1 MLPRDKMT
9 VDDELEIIRRGVEE
23 IISEDELVRKL
34 ETARRESR
42 PLIVKQG
49 FDPTA
54 PDIHLGHTVSLRKL
68 RQFEELGHKVIFLVG
83 DFTALIGD
91 PTGRSKLRP
100 RMTRE
105 EILSNAETYKK
116 QIFKLL
122 DPEKTAI
129 DFNSRWLAKMSFAD
143 VLGLAS
149 RYTVARMLE
158 RDDFAKR
165 FADGKPISIMEFLY
179 PLAQAYDSV
188 ALKADI
194 ELGGTDQKFNL
205 LVGRDIQKEYG
216 LEPQVLILMPLLE
229 GTDGVQKMSKSFKN
243 YIGVNDEPFDMFGK
257 IMSIP
262 DSLIMRY
269 FTLCSDYDVKRLKKI
284 EQALES
290 GSVNPMELKKELA
303 YDIVKLYHTEE
314 AANEAKKRFEDVF
327 QKRKSI
333 PEDIPVV
340 SMKRGEPVWVVEL
353 MKRAGVISSSSEGIR
368 LINQGAVEIDGVKV
382 RNPKEKL
389 SFDRETIFK
398 VGKRRF
404 FKVCLK

>member
-9 VDDELEIIRRGVEE
+9 VNEEFEIIRRGVDE

-42 PLIVKQG
+42 PLTVKQG

-68 RQFEELGHKVIFLVG
+68 RQFEELGHKVIFLIG

-122 DPEKTAI
+122 DPEKTI
-129 DFNSRWLAKMSFAD
+129 IEFNSRWLAKMSFAD

-165 FADGKPISIMEFLY
+165 FAEGKPISIMEFLY

-205 LVGRDIQKEYG
+205 LVGREIQKEYG

-229 GTDGVQKMSKSFKN
+229 GTDGVQKMSKSYKN

-269 FTLCSDYDVKRLKKI
+269 FTLCSDYDEKRLKKV

-290 GSVNPMELKKELA
+290 RSVNPMELKKELA
-303 YDIVKLYHTEE
+303 YDIVKLYHSEDAARE
-314 AANEAKKRFEDVF
+314 ARERFEYVF
-327 QKRKSI
+327 QKRKGV

-340 SMKRGEPVWVVEL
+340 NMKKGEAVWVVEL

-368 LINQGAVEIDGVKV
+368 LINQGAVEMDGVKV
-382 RNPKEKL
+382 TDPKGKL
-389 SFDRETIFK
+389 LFEHKAVFK

-404 FKVCLK
+404 FKVCPE